1 MEDNNIRV
9 VSQRLFV
16 DEPIS
21 ICLVVCF
28 PDMTKVHEILLKR
41 MGKNIKNIME
51 VRQIKL
57 SLKITEKKKT
67 TVRVKGDMYSCHI
80 SEVSILLSKI
90 SFEV

>member
-1 MEDNNIRV
+1 
-9 VSQRLFV
+9 
-16 DEPIS
+16 
-21 ICLVVCF
+21 
-28 PDMTKVHEILLKR
+28 MTKVHEILLKR

-67 TVRVKGDMYSCHI
+67 TVPVKGDMCSCHI

-90 SFEV
+90 FFEV